1 MKRNI
6 GKIGALALIGTT
18 LLCNIGCSDDFLEE
32 KKLYGTYSEATVY
45 TNYETATNRID
56 NIYYMLFPGQKEGNG
71 RYANLVSTGMDDIWV
86 KTTEEYGG
94 LTDWENSTKVLT
106 YSNVE
111 DHFYVENKEISPYGH
126 VREINEVIENVQKY
140 GKGVLEDDQLN
151 AILGQAYF
159 LRAWRYWLMV
169 RWYGGVPI
177 IDHVQNALV
186 GNGEGLNLVVPRSS
200 TKECIN
206 FICNDLAKAAK
217 LLPLQWENEEK
228 DWGRVTAGTALALK
242 GRILLHWASPLW
254 NRSNDPARWQAAY
267 QANKNALD
275 TLALGGYGLAYENNA
290 GSQKQSAQNWAK
302 IFLNTKG
309 SDGSVNEAVFV
320 TLYNNVQKV
329 SNYNRWNGWE
339 QSIRPKNSYGGGGKH
354 PTAEIVDLFPMA
366 DGKKSGE
373 SQYNYDQLCFFMNR
387 DPRFYRTFA
396 FPGVRWFY
404 DGQTKDNLTTTSND
418 VKFEYED
425 NNGDKKEFTMR
436 SNYPYNGSDYV
447 LWSYAFYKEVTD
459 MTSPHKSGYGAD
471 GLGSL
476 KNKSSVYIRKRSD
489 DKQINGS
496 PFYIYAWDSSTSS
509 TDGSGFQRCAL
520 PYMEIRYAEVLLNFA
535 EAAAAIGQDA
545 EAFEA
550 LKRIRSRVYDSKYA
564 DTNYGLEAGMS
575 GGQLIAAILY
585 ERQIELAY
593 EGKRFEDMRRWMLFD
608 GGVGQETLGTN
619 FKLTGW
625 GGNTCT
631 YLGLT
636 PTTGREKHHY
646 IEIYAKKTAEA
657 EDFKS
662 DPILAEINRNSVYAG
677 LNLLEREKTNN
688 QGQDKLKQFYE
699 TYFERKNKD
708 AEGNEPT
715 ETVRWLPEFYIFGLA
730 NSAMVNNPTL
740 YQNIGWEDISH
751 GGGGIFDPL
760 EEDPTKIPVDTD
772 TGYK

>member
-6 GKIGALALIGTT
+6 DKWTRALMGAVMV
-18 LLCNIGCSDDFLEE
+18 CNIGCSDDFLEE

-56 NIYYMLFPGQKEGNG
+56 NIYYMLYPGQKEGNG
-71 RYANLVSTGMDDIWV
+71 RYANLVSTGTDDTWA

-94 LTDWENSTKVLT
+94 LTDWENSTKILRYT
-106 YSNVE
+106 NVE

-126 VREINEVIENVQKY
+126 VREINEVIENMQKY
-140 GKGVLEDDQLN
+140 AKGALEEDQYN

-169 RWYGGVPI
+169 RWVGGVPI

-186 GNGEGLNLVVPRSS
+186 GNGEGLDLVVPRSS
-200 TKECIN
+200 TKECID
-206 FICNDLAKAAK
+206 FICADLDRAAK
-217 LLPLQWENEEK
+217 LLPLQWENETK

-302 IFLNTKG
+302 LFLNTKG
-309 SDGSVNEAVFV
+309 SDGNVNEAVFV
-320 TLYNNVQKV
+320 TLYNNVEKL

-339 QSIRPKNSYGGGGKH
+339 QNVRPTNTYGGGGKF
-354 PTAEIVDLFPMA
+354 PTAEMVDLFPMA

-373 SQYNYDQLCFFMNR
+373 SEYDYDRLCFFMNR

-396 FPGVRWFY
+396 FPGVKWTY
-404 DGQTKDNLTTTSND
+404 DGQTKDNLTEAKDD
-418 VKFEYED
+418 VAFS
-425 NNGDKKEFTMR
+425 GGATMR
-436 SNYPYNGSDYV
+436 KTYPYNGGEYV
-447 LWSYAFYKEVTD
+447 LWSYTFYKDEND
-459 MTSPHKSGYGAD
+459 MVDPGKSGYGAD
-471 GLGSL
+471 GLGSMSG
-476 KNKSSVYIRKRSD
+476 KSSVYIRKRSD
-489 DKQINGS
+489 DKQINSS
-496 PFYIYAWDSSTSS
+496 PFYNYAWDSKTESTN
-509 TDGSGFQRCAL
+509 GKGFQCCAL
-520 PYMEIRYAEVLLNFA
+520 PYMEIRYAEVLLNYA
-535 EAAAAIGQDA
+535 EAAAAIGQDN

-564 DTNYGLEAGMS
+564 ATDYGLETGMT
-575 GGQLIAAILY
+575 GGALIAAILY

-593 EGKRFEDMRRWMLFD
+593 EGKRFEDMRRWMMFD
-608 GGVGQETLGTN
+608 GGAGQESLGTN
-619 FKLTGW
+619 FKLSGW

-636 PTTGREKHHY
+636 PTTGRTKHHY
-646 IEIYAKKTAEA
+646 IEIYVKDEVASA
-657 EDFKS
+657 EDFQS
-662 DPILAEINRNSVYAG
+662 DPILAKINRNSVYAG

-688 QGQDKLKQFYE
+688 QGQGKLKEFYE
-699 TYFERKNKD
+699 SYFDRKDKN
-708 AEGNEPT
+708 AEGNEAT
-715 ETVRWLPEFYIFGLA
+715 ETVRWEPNFYIFGLC

-751 GGGGIFDPL
+751 GGNGIFDPL
-760 EEDPTKIPVDTD
+760 ENDPNKIPVDTD
-772 TGYK
+772 TGYSK

>member
-1 MKRNI
+1 MKKNI
-6 GKIGALALIGTT
+6 NKWGKLSLISALI
-18 LLCNIGCSDDFLEE
+18 LCNAGCSDEFLRE
-32 KKLYGTYSEATVY
+32 KKLWGKFSEATVY

-56 NIYYMLFPGQKEGNG
+56 NIYYMLYPGQKEGNG
-71 RYANLVSTGMDDIWV
+71 AYSNLISTGSDDTWA

-94 LTDWENSTKVLT
+94 LTDWENTTKVQT

-140 GKGVLEDDQLN
+140 GKGVLEDDQFN

-159 LRAWRYWLMV
+159 LRAWRYYLMV

-177 IDHVQNALV
+177 IDHVQDALV
-186 GNGEGLNLVVPRSS
+186 GNGEGLDLVVPRSS
-200 TKECIN
+200 TKECIE
-206 FICNDLAKAAK
+206 FICSDLDKAAK
-217 LLPLQWENEEK
+217 LLPLQWENEAK

-254 NRSNDPARWQAAY
+254 NRKNDPARWQAAY
-267 QANKNALD
+267 EANKNALD

-290 GSQKQSAQNWAK
+290 GSQKQSASNWAK
-302 IFLNTKG
+302 IFLDTKG

-320 TLYNNVQKV
+320 TLYNKVQKT
-329 SNYNRWNGWE
+329 NNLQKWNNWE
-339 QSIRPKNSYGGGGKH
+339 QDIRPKNAYGGGGKF
-354 PTAEIVDLFPMA
+354 PTAEMVDLFPMA
-366 DGKKSGE
+366 DGKKAGE
-373 SQYNYDQLCFFMNR
+373 SEYAYDRLCFFMNR

-404 DGQTKDNLTTTSND
+404 DGQTKDNLTTASDD
-418 VKFEYED
+418 VQFA
-425 NNGDKKEFTMR
+425 GGATMR
-436 SNYPYNGSDYV
+436 SSYPYNGSDYV
-447 LWSYAFYKEVTD
+447 LWSYAFYSD
-459 MTSPHKSGYGAD
+459 ANIASMADRHKSGYGAD

-476 KNKSSVYIRKRSD
+476 SGKSSVFIRKRSD
-489 DKQINGS
+489 DKQLNGT

-520 PYMEIRYAEVLLNFA
+520 PYMEIRFAEVLLNYA
-535 EAAAAIGQDA
+535 EAAAAIGKDD

-550 LKRIRSRVYDSKYA
+550 LKRIRSRVYDNSKYEA
-564 DTNYGLEAGMS
+564 TNYGLKSGMT
-575 GGQLIAAILY
+575 GGELIAAILY

-608 GGVGQETLGTN
+608 GGVGQEALGAN

-636 PTTGREKHHY
+636 PTNGRAKYNY
-646 IEIYAKKTAEA
+646 IEIYVKDMTGAA

-662 DPILAEINRNSVYAG
+662 DPILGIINRNSVYAG

-688 QGQDKLKQFYE
+688 QGQDQLKAFYE
-699 TYFERKNKD
+699 TYFERKDRD
-708 AEGNEPT
+708 AEGNNDLEEVFWSPN
-715 ETVRWLPEFYIFGLA
+715 FYIMGLC

-751 GGGGIFDPL
+751 GGDGIFDPL
-760 EEDPTKIPVDTD
+760 EEDPNKIPVDTD
-772 TGYK
+772 TGYVR